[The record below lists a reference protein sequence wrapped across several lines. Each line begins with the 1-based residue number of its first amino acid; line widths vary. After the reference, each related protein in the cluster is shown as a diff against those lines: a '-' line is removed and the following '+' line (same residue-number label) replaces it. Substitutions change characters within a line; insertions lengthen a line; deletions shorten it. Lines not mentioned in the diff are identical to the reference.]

1 MDELVEPLHSPTTTQ
16 PESLDCEDYADIDSH
31 RILSIGGKPYK
42 FIYWFMYDMYSLL
55 RSFLAS

>member
-1 MDELVEPLHSPTTTQ
+1 MDEPVEPLHSPTTTQ

-42 FIYWFMYDMYSLL
+42 FIY
-55 RSFLAS
+55 